1 MNDEIIKFD
10 EVINNTFKNIK
21 VENIKNARNIVTS
34 WEKVLMRIKS
44 NINENEGRNIASH
57 TRVLDLKN
65 GILLVEADHPGWIE
79 LVQLHKKFILKGL
92 KMEVPELKIETLAF
106 KLKGKKGEL
115 SEVRENINSEEE
127 RKKLQRKLEEEEV
140 EMNKVLKYSEK
151 KNKVNNLPPELASI
165 FEDLKKSMEERESLT

>member
-1 MNDEIIKFD
+1 MERKGIKIMNDEIIKFD

-106 KLKGKKGEL
+106 KLKG
-115 SEVRENINSEEE
+115 N
-127 RKKLQRKLEEEEV
+127 
-140 EMNKVLKYSEK
+140 
-151 KNKVNNLPPELASI
+151 
-165 FEDLKKSMEERESLT
+165 